1 MKIDERI
8 IKIADHYGVNSQ
20 LDILQEE
27 CAELIQAVSKYR
39 RTNDPNI
46 FDRMHLEEEVADV
59 EIMIAQIKYLMRL
72 SEKDIRGIKD
82 TKLERQ
88 LERMREDDNTEA

>member
-8 IKIADHYGVNSQ
+8 FKIADHYGVNSQ

-39 RTNDPNI
+39 RTNDPNV
-46 FDRMHLEEEVADV
+46 FDRMHLEEEIADV
-59 EIMIAQIKYLMRL
+59 EIMIAQIKYLMKL

-88 LERMREDDNTEA
+88 LERMKDDTQN

>member
-1 MKIDERI
+1 MKVDERI
-8 IKIADHYGVNSQ
+8 LKIADHYGVNSQ
-20 LDILQEE
+20 LSILQEE

-39 RTNDPNI
+39 RTNDPNV
-46 FDRMHLEEEVADV
+46 FDRMHLEEEIADV
-59 EIMIAQIKYLMRL
+59 EIMIAQIKYLMKL

-88 LERMREDDNTEA
+88 LERMRREKDDT

>member
-8 IKIADHYGVNSQ
+8 FKIADHYGVNSQ

-39 RTNDPNI
+39 RTNDPNA
-46 FDRMHLEEEVADV
+46 FDRMHLEEEIADV
-59 EIMIAQIKYLMRL
+59 EIMIAQIKYLMNL
-72 SEKDIRGIKD
+72 SEKDIRGIKN

-88 LERMREDDNTEA
+88 LERMRKEKDDT